1 MTTQNI
7 QESYFERN
15 FQNIR
20 FLKKGNKEIFKQK
33 LERLEKK
40 GVKFLA
46 ECALNIRKGIIPL
59 EGKRLVNARKLKDLY
74 KTLTVKSLNLEGK
87 RKFLLRNL
95 DFAKQIVNI
104 VFDFLENE

>member
-7 QESYFERN
+7 QGNYFEKN
-15 FQNIR
+15 FQNIK
-20 FLKKGNKEIFKQK
+20 FLKKGNKENFKQK
-33 LERLEKK
+33 LETLEKK
-40 GVKFLA
+40 GIKFLA

-74 KTLTVKSLNLEGK
+74 KTLSLKSLNIDGK
-87 RKFLLRNL
+87 RKFLLKNL

-104 VFDFLENE
+104 VFDFLEK